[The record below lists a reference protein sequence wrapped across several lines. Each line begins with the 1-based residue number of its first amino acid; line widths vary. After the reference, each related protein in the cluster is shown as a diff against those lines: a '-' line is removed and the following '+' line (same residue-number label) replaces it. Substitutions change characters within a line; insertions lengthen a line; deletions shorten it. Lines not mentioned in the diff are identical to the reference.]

1 MSNFVKMRGF
11 FLFVLLLINCT
22 VSKGQIYKY
31 IGLEDGLNNQKI
43 YHIQKD
49 RRGYMWF
56 LTQEGIDRYDG
67 KHIKHY
73 NFSDDNMT
81 LDSRIAL
88 NWLYMDN
95 ENVLWVIG
103 QKGRIFRYDSQHD
116 KFELAYVHPELIR
129 NKSQAFLNYGYLD
142 KNDRIW
148 LCYKDSITWYNT
160 HTGTTS
166 HMSMPVDGEIATIE
180 QTDGNHF
187 FIGTG
192 GGLFRAGVEG
202 GELKLVSDEAVESIT
217 APVHELYYHAVSK
230 QLFVGNYKEG
240 ILIYDMR
247 GTGKIVSCQ
256 SPNNVEVNQI
266 VALNAHELLVAT
278 GGKGVY
284 KLDVN
289 TYISEPYI
297 TADYSSYN
305 GMNGNNI
312 NDVYVDEEDRIWLA
326 NYPTGITIRNNR
338 YGSYDLIKHSLGNT
352 RSLVNDQVHD
362 VVEDSDGDL
371 WFATSN
377 GISFHQTDTKE
388 WRSFFSSFDPVP
400 NDENHIFL
408 ALCEVSPGVMWAGG
422 YTSGIYKIEK
432 KKGFKIS
439 YISPAAIAGVR
450 PDQYIYDIKKDSGGD
465 IWSGGY
471 YHLKRVNLETKSV
484 RLYPGVSSITTIQE
498 KDDRL
503 MWIGTRMG
511 LYLLDKESGRYRYID
526 LPVESPYICALYQRE
541 DGILYIGTRG
551 AGLLVY
557 DINKKKFVHQYRT
570 DNCALISDNIYTI
583 LPRQDESLLMGT
595 ETGITI
601 YSPQEHSFRN
611 WTREQGLMS
620 VNFNAGS
627 ATTCN
632 KSTLVFGG
640 NDGAVKFPTDIQIPE
655 PHYSRLLLRDF
666 MIAYHPVYPGDNGS
680 PLKKDINETDRLEL
694 AYGQNTFSLDV
705 ASINYDYPSNILYS
719 WKIDG
724 YHKEWSRPS
733 QDNRILVRNLPPGSY
748 TLQIRAISNEE
759 RYKTYETRDIQIVIT
774 PPAWASVWAMVGY
787 AILLIL
793 VMVIIFRIIML
804 QKQKKVSD
812 EKTRFFINTAHDI
825 RTPLTLIK
833 APLEEFVEEETL
845 TEIGSQRIN
854 TALRNVNALL
864 RLSTNLINFERADV
878 YSSELR
884 ISEYELNTYM
894 NEICNSFRSYANI
907 KHIDFTYKSDFNYLN
922 VWFDKDKMDSILKN
936 LISNALKYTPENGIV
951 SVSISETKD
960 SWKLEVKDTGIGI
973 PANEQNKLLKMHF
986 RGTNAINAK
995 ITGSGIGLKLVDK
1008 LVHLHSG
1015 KINIESVEQQG
1026 TTITVVFPKGNKHFR
1041 HSNLIDPEKT
1051 GRQEAVLD
1059 APVISEAAEKTNDEN
1074 LQRILIVEDNDE
1086 LRAYL
1091 VNSLS
1096 PMYNVQ
1102 ACGNGKEALII
1113 VKEFWPELILSDIM
1127 MPEMRGDE
1135 LCSTIKNDIETS
1147 HIPVLLLTALGEEQ
1161 NILDGLDIGADEY
1174 IVKPFSI
1181 RILKASIANL
1191 LANRALLRSKYANLE
1206 IDIEVKTPLAKCTNS
1221 LDWQFLSAVKKTI
1234 EDNINNPAFSVEVLN
1249 DLHNMSRTRFYY
1261 KLKAITGLSPQ
1272 ELIKTTRLK
1281 RATQLLKEG
1290 EYNITEISEMCGFS
1304 ESKYFREVFKK
1315 EYKMSPSQYA
1325 KKYSISSSGI
1335 IEDDSDE

>member
-1 MSNFVKMRGF
+1 MKATIASLIF
-11 FLFVLLLINCT
+11 LLLSLA
-22 VSKGQIYKY
+22 VSSQTYKY
-31 IGLEDGLNNQKI
+31 IGIEEGLSNQKI
-43 YHIQKD
+43 YRIQKD
-49 RRGYMWF
+49 ARGYMWF
-56 LTQEGIDRYDG
+56 LTHVGIDRYNG
-67 KHIKHY
+67 KEIKHY
-73 NFSDDNMT
+73 KLKEGDRELDPLLNINWTYLDKTGT
-81 LDSRIAL
+81 LL
-88 NWLYMDN
+88 
-95 ENVLWVIG
+95 VTG
-103 QKGRIFRYDSQHD
+103 KQGRIFRYDSGHD
-116 KFELAYVHPELIR
+116 RFVQIYSMYNYW
-129 NKSQAFLNYGYLD
+129 NKDYHAFVRYSYIDQESNV
-142 KNDRIW
+142 W
-148 LCYKDSITWYNT
+148 LCGKSAIHLFNIESGQKQRISNRLGNITC
-160 HTGTTS
+160 
-166 HMSMPVDGEIATIE
+166 IE
-180 QTDGNHF
+180 QINSEHF
-187 FIGTG
+187 FIGTDKRIYLVKLENG
-192 GGLFRAGVEG
+192 NLK
-202 GELKLVSDEAVESIT
+202 ELSCGKLEMMDMH
-217 APVHELYYHAVSK
+217 VHELYLHRTANK
-230 QLFVGNYKEG
+230 LFIGTFEKGVY
-240 ILIYDMR
+240 IYDLNIQ
-247 GTGKIVSCQ
+247 KIVRPEVELTDVNITRL
-256 SPNNVEVNQI
+256 SP
-266 VALNAHELLVAT
+266 LNTKELLVAT
-278 GGKGVY
+278 EGAGVH
-284 KLDVN
+284 KLNID
-289 TYISEPYI
+289 TYETEPYI
-297 TADYSSYN
+297 IANYGSYN
-305 GMNGNNI
+305 EMDGNII
-312 NDVYVDEEDRIWLA
+312 NDVYVDNEQRIWLSS
-326 NYPTGITIRNNR
+326 YPTGITVRNNQ
-338 YGSYDLIKHSLGNT
+338 YTNYNWIKHSIGN
-352 RSLVNDQVHD
+352 RQSLVNNQVNSII
-362 VVEDSDGDL
+362 EDSDGDL
-371 WFATSN
+371 WFGTSN
-377 GISFHQTDTKE
+377 GISLYDSKQKQ
-388 WRSFFSSFDPVP
+388 WRSFLSSF
-400 NDENHIFL
+400 NHGLKNQNRIFIT
-408 ALCEVSPGVMWAGG
+408 LCEVSPGVIWAGG
-422 YTSGIYKIEK
+422 YTSGIYKINK
-432 KKGFKIS
+432 KTLSVEYF
-439 YISPAAIAGVR
+439 SPFLLSSVNIR
-450 PDQYIYDIKKDSGGD
+450 PDKYIRDMIKDSKGY

-471 YHLKRVNLETKSV
+471 YNLKCIDPRKNTV
-484 RLYPGVSSITTIQE
+484 RLYPGVNTVTAIEE
-498 KDDRL
+498 KDTNFMWVGTATGLFLLNRNSGEYQYIL
-503 MWIGTRMG
+503 M
-511 LYLLDKESGRYRYID
+511 
-526 LPVESPYICALYQRE
+526 PVESTYINTLYQAN
-541 DGILYIGTRG
+541 DGLLYIGTNG
-551 AGLLVY
+551 SGVLIYDPGNMSFEHYYADNSALVS
-557 DINKKKFVHQYRT
+557 N
-570 DNCALISDNIYTI
+570 SIYTI
-583 LPRQDESLLMGT
+583 LPEMNGQIMMST
-595 ETGITI
+595 ENGIT
-601 YSPQEHSFRN
+601 SFSIEKRSFHN
-611 WTREQGLMS
+611 WSREQGMMS
-620 VNFNAGS
+620 ACFNATSG
-627 ATTCN
+627 ALRKN
-632 KSTLVFGG
+632 NNFVFGSV
-640 NDGAVKFPTDIQIPE
+640 DGAVEFPAGIKLPDYE
-655 PHYSRLLLRDF
+655 YSKMIFSDF
-666 MIAYHPVYPGDNGS
+666 HISYQPIYPGEKDS
-680 PLKKDINETDRLEL
+680 PLEKDIDKTDVLRLK
-694 AYGQNTFSLDV
+694 YGENTFSFRV
-705 ASINYDYPSNILYS
+705 SSINYDFPSHSVYYWRLEGSSYNEWVQLSGNSLIRFTNLSPGKYKLY
-719 WKIDG
+719 
-724 YHKEWSRPS
+724 
-733 QDNRILVRNLPPGSY
+733 V
-748 TLQIRAISNEE
+748 RAISKEEPSIVFEE
-759 RYKTYETRDIQIVIT
+759 RQVGIIISQPVWLNG
-774 PPAWASVWAMVGY
+774 WAIFIYM
-787 AILLIL
+787 LLI
-793 VMVIIFRIIML
+793 VFVFSIAFRIMIL
-804 QKQKKVSD
+804 KKQKKISD
-812 EKTRFFINTAHDI
+812 EKTHFFINTAHDI

-1315 EYKMSPSQYA
+1315 EYKMSPSLLPVL
-1325 KKYSISSSGI
+1325 
-1335 IEDDSDE
+1335 

>member
-1 MSNFVKMRGF
+1 MRNII
-11 FLFVLLLINCT
+11 LFLLLLPLMAY
-22 VSKGQIYKY
+22 GQTYKH
-31 IGLEDGLNNQKI
+31 IGVEDGLSNRRI
-43 YHIQKD
+43 YNIQKD
-49 RRGYMWF
+49 HQGYMWF
-56 LTQEGIDRYDG
+56 LTNEGMDRYNG
-67 KHIKHY
+67 KDIKHY
-73 NFSDDNMT
+73 KLIEESKQ
-81 LDSRIAL
+81 LSSEIHL
-88 NWLYMDN
+88 GWLYADK
-95 ENVLWVIG
+95 EGGIWVIG
-103 QKGRIFRYDSQHD
+103 KKGRIFQYEEKYDR
-116 KFELAYVHPELIR
+116 FTMVY
-129 NKSQAFLNYGYLD
+129 KSPKVTDAISYGYLD
-142 KNDRIW
+142 RNNNLW
-148 LCYKDSITWYNT
+148 LCGKDSILLYNT
-160 HTGTTS
+160 KTTQV
-166 HMSMPVDGEIATIE
+166 MRLPNLLEDNITVVE
-180 QTDGNHF
+180 QADDTHF
-187 FIGTG
+187 FIATEMGVRYTQFENEALKVIPLDVLDHVYTQIN
-192 GGLFRAGVEG
+192 GLYFHPQLHR
-202 GELKLVSDEAVESIT
+202 
-217 APVHELYYHAVSK
+217 
-230 QLFVGNYKEG
+230 LFVGTFSDG
-240 ILIYDMR
+240 TFAYDMSAHQIIKSDTKL
-247 GTGKIVSCQ
+247 GDVSITHIR
-256 SPNNVEVNQI
+256 PLNQK
-266 VALNAHELLVAT
+266 ELLVAT
-278 GGKGVY
+278 EGMGVH
-284 KLDVN
+284 KIDVN
-289 TYISEPYI
+289 TCNTSPFIVANYE
-297 TADYSSYN
+297 SYN
-305 GMNGNNI
+305 EMNGNNI
-312 NDVYVDEEDRIWLA
+312 TDIYIDEEKRIWLA
-326 NYPTGITIRNNR
+326 NYPAGITVVDFR
-338 YGSYDLIKHSLGNT
+338 YKNYRWIKHSIGNKQ
-352 RSLVNDQVHD
+352 SIVNDQVHA
-362 VVEDSDGDL
+362 VIEDSEGDL
-371 WFATSN
+371 WFGTSN
-377 GISFHQTDTKE
+377 GISFQDSKTGQWH
-388 WRSFFSSFDPVP
+388 SFLSSYDKQLK
-400 NDENHIFL
+400 DKNHIFIT
-408 ALCEVSPGVMWAGG
+408 LCEVSPGVIWAGG
-422 YTSGIYKIEK
+422 YTSGIYKINK
-432 KKGFKIS
+432 KTLSVEYF
-439 YISPAAIAGVR
+439 SPFLLSSVNIR
-450 PDQYIYDIKKDSGGD
+450 PDKYIRDMIKDSKGY

-471 YHLKRVNLETKSV
+471 YNLKCIDPRKNTV
-484 RLYPGVSSITTIQE
+484 RLYPGVNTVTAIEE
-498 KDDRL
+498 KDTNFMWVGTATGLFLLNRNSGEYQYIL
-503 MWIGTRMG
+503 M
-511 LYLLDKESGRYRYID
+511 
-526 LPVESPYICALYQRE
+526 PVESTYINTLYQAN
-541 DGILYIGTRG
+541 DGLLYIGTNG
-551 AGLLVY
+551 SGVLIYDPGNMSFEHYYADNSALVS
-557 DINKKKFVHQYRT
+557 N
-570 DNCALISDNIYTI
+570 SIYTI
-583 LPRQDESLLMGT
+583 LPEMNGQIMMST
-595 ETGITI
+595 ENGIT
-601 YSPQEHSFRN
+601 SFSIEKRSFHN
-611 WTREQGLMS
+611 WSREQGMMS
-620 VNFNAGS
+620 ACFNATSG
-627 ATTCN
+627 ALRKN
-632 KSTLVFGG
+632 NNFVFGSV
-640 NDGAVKFPTDIQIPE
+640 DGAVEFPAGIKLPDYE
-655 PHYSRLLLRDF
+655 YSKMIFSDF
-666 MIAYHPVYPGDNGS
+666 HISYQPIYPGEKDS
-680 PLKKDINETDRLEL
+680 PLEKDIDKTDVLRLK
-694 AYGQNTFSLDV
+694 YGENTFSFRV
-705 ASINYDYPSNILYS
+705 SSINYDFPSHSVYYWRLEGSSYNEWVQLSGNSLIRFTNLSPGKYKLY
-719 WKIDG
+719 
-724 YHKEWSRPS
+724 
-733 QDNRILVRNLPPGSY
+733 V
-748 TLQIRAISNEE
+748 RAISKEEPSIVFEE
-759 RYKTYETRDIQIVIT
+759 RQVGIIISQPVWLNG
-774 PPAWASVWAMVGY
+774 WAIFIYM
-787 AILLIL
+787 LLI
-793 VMVIIFRIIML
+793 VFVFSIAFRIMIL
-804 QKQKKVSD
+804 KKQKKISD
-812 EKTRFFINTAHDI
+812 EKTHFFINTAHDI

-854 TALRNVNALL
+854 TALRNALL

-1059 APVISEAAEKTNDEN
+1059 APVISEAAEKANDEN

-1290 EYNITEISEMCGFS
+1290 EYNITEISEMCGLDRKS
-1304 ESKYFREVFKK
+1304 VV
-1315 EYKMSPSQYA
+1315 
-1325 KKYSISSSGI
+1325 
-1335 IEDDSDE
+1335 

>member
-95 ENVLWVIG
+95 RNVLWVIG

-148 LCYKDSITWYNT
+148 LCCKDSITWYDT
-160 HTGTTS
+160 HTGTVLN
-166 HMSMPVDGEIATIE
+166 MSVPVNGEITTIE

-192 GGLFRAGVEG
+192 SGLFRAGIEEG
-202 GELKLVSDEAVESIT
+202 KLRLVPDEAVESI

-240 ILIYDMR
+240 ILIYDMG
-247 GTGKIVSCQ
+247 GTGKIISCQ
-256 SPNNVEVNQI
+256 FPNHVEVNQI
-266 VALNAHELLVAT
+266 AALNAHELLVAT

-289 TYISEPYI
+289 TYMSEPYI

-338 YGSYDLIKHSLGNT
+338 YGSYDLIRHSLGNT

-377 GISFHQTDTKE
+377 GISFYQTDTKE

-432 KKGFKIS
+432 KKGFKVT
-439 YISPAAIAGVR
+439 YLSPAAIAGVR

-471 YHLKRVNLETKSV
+471 YHLKRINLETKNV

-498 KDDRL
+498 KDGRL

-511 LYLLDKESGRYRYID
+511 LYLLDKESGSYQYID

-557 DINKKKFVHQYRT
+557 DINKKKFIH
-570 DNCALISDNIYTI
+570 
-583 LPRQDESLLMGT
+583 
-595 ETGITI
+595 
-601 YSPQEHSFRN
+601 H
-611 WTREQGLMS
+611 
-620 VNFNAGS
+620 
-627 ATTCN
+627 
-632 KSTLVFGG
+632 
-640 NDGAVKFPTDIQIPE
+640 
-655 PHYSRLLLRDF
+655 
-666 MIAYHPVYPGDNGS
+666 
-680 PLKKDINETDRLEL
+680 
-694 AYGQNTFSLDV
+694 
-705 ASINYDYPSNILYS
+705 
-719 WKIDG
+719 
-724 YHKEWSRPS
+724 
-733 QDNRILVRNLPPGSY
+733 
-748 TLQIRAISNEE
+748 
-759 RYKTYETRDIQIVIT
+759 IV
-774 PPAWASVWAMVGY
+774 
-787 AILLIL
+787 L
-793 VMVIIFRIIML
+793 
-804 QKQKKVSD
+804 
-812 EKTRFFINTAHDI
+812 
-825 RTPLTLIK
+825 
-833 APLEEFVEEETL
+833 
-845 TEIGSQRIN
+845 
-854 TALRNVNALL
+854 
-864 RLSTNLINFERADV
+864 
-878 YSSELR
+878 
-884 ISEYELNTYM
+884 
-894 NEICNSFRSYANI
+894 
-907 KHIDFTYKSDFNYLN
+907 
-922 VWFDKDKMDSILKN
+922 
-936 LISNALKYTPENGIV
+936 
-951 SVSISETKD
+951 
-960 SWKLEVKDTGIGI
+960 
-973 PANEQNKLLKMHF
+973 
-986 RGTNAINAK
+986 
-995 ITGSGIGLKLVDK
+995 
-1008 LVHLHSG
+1008 
-1015 KINIESVEQQG
+1015 
-1026 TTITVVFPKGNKHFR
+1026 ITVR
-1041 HSNLIDPEKT
+1041 
-1051 GRQEAVLD
+1051 
-1059 APVISEAAEKTNDEN
+1059 
-1074 LQRILIVEDNDE
+1074 
-1086 LRAYL
+1086 
-1091 VNSLS
+1091 
-1096 PMYNVQ
+1096 
-1102 ACGNGKEALII
+1102 
-1113 VKEFWPELILSDIM
+1113 
-1127 MPEMRGDE
+1127 
-1135 LCSTIKNDIETS
+1135 
-1147 HIPVLLLTALGEEQ
+1147 
-1161 NILDGLDIGADEY
+1161 
-1174 IVKPFSI
+1174 
-1181 RILKASIANL
+1181 
-1191 LANRALLRSKYANLE
+1191 
-1206 IDIEVKTPLAKCTNS
+1206 
-1221 LDWQFLSAVKKTI
+1221 
-1234 EDNINNPAFSVEVLN
+1234 
-1249 DLHNMSRTRFYY
+1249 
-1261 KLKAITGLSPQ
+1261 
-1272 ELIKTTRLK
+1272 
-1281 RATQLLKEG
+1281 
-1290 EYNITEISEMCGFS
+1290 
-1304 ESKYFREVFKK
+1304 
-1315 EYKMSPSQYA
+1315 
-1325 KKYSISSSGI
+1325 
-1335 IEDDSDE
+1335 

>member
-11 FLFVLLLINCT
+11 FLFILLLINCT

-166 HMSMPVDGEIATIE
+166 HMLMPVDGEIATIE

-192 GGLFRAGVEG
+192 GGLFRAGIEG

-217 APVHELYYHAVSK
+217 VPVHELYYHAVSK

-377 GISFHQTDTKE
+377 GISFYQTDTKE

-432 KKGFKIS
+432 KKGFKVT
-439 YISPAAIAGVR
+439 YLSPAAMAGVR

-471 YHLKRVNLETKSV
+471 YHLKRINLETKNV

-498 KDDRL
+498 KDGRL
-503 MWIGTRMG
+503 MWIGTRMQ
-511 LYLLDKESGRYRYID
+511 GRRIKNYCSVKVVTNIFHPIR
-526 LPVESPYICALYQRE
+526 
-541 DGILYIGTRG
+541 
-551 AGLLVY
+551 LLV
-557 DINKKKFVHQYRT
+557 F
-570 DNCALISDNIYTI
+570 SDSY
-583 LPRQDESLLMGT
+583 
-595 ETGITI
+595 
-601 YSPQEHSFRN
+601 F
-611 WTREQGLMS
+611 
-620 VNFNAGS
+620 
-627 ATTCN
+627 
-632 KSTLVFGG
+632 
-640 NDGAVKFPTDIQIPE
+640 
-655 PHYSRLLLRDF
+655 LLLF
-666 MIAYHPVYPGDNGS
+666 
-680 PLKKDINETDRLEL
+680 
-694 AYGQNTFSLDV
+694 
-705 ASINYDYPSNILYS
+705 YPS
-719 WKIDG
+719 
-724 YHKEWSRPS
+724 
-733 QDNRILVRNLPPGSY
+733 LV
-748 TLQIRAISNEE
+748 
-759 RYKTYETRDIQIVIT
+759 
-774 PPAWASVWAMVGY
+774 W
-787 AILLIL
+787 
-793 VMVIIFRIIML
+793 
-804 QKQKKVSD
+804 
-812 EKTRFFINTAHDI
+812 
-825 RTPLTLIK
+825 
-833 APLEEFVEEETL
+833 
-845 TEIGSQRIN
+845 
-854 TALRNVNALL
+854 
-864 RLSTNLINFERADV
+864 
-878 YSSELR
+878 
-884 ISEYELNTYM
+884 
-894 NEICNSFRSYANI
+894 
-907 KHIDFTYKSDFNYLN
+907 
-922 VWFDKDKMDSILKN
+922 
-936 LISNALKYTPENGIV
+936 
-951 SVSISETKD
+951 
-960 SWKLEVKDTGIGI
+960 
-973 PANEQNKLLKMHF
+973 
-986 RGTNAINAK
+986 
-995 ITGSGIGLKLVDK
+995 
-1008 LVHLHSG
+1008 
-1015 KINIESVEQQG
+1015 
-1026 TTITVVFPKGNKHFR
+1026 
-1041 HSNLIDPEKT
+1041 
-1051 GRQEAVLD
+1051 
-1059 APVISEAAEKTNDEN
+1059 
-1074 LQRILIVEDNDE
+1074 
-1086 LRAYL
+1086 
-1091 VNSLS
+1091 
-1096 PMYNVQ
+1096 
-1102 ACGNGKEALII
+1102 
-1113 VKEFWPELILSDIM
+1113 
-1127 MPEMRGDE
+1127 
-1135 LCSTIKNDIETS
+1135 
-1147 HIPVLLLTALGEEQ
+1147 
-1161 NILDGLDIGADEY
+1161 
-1174 IVKPFSI
+1174 
-1181 RILKASIANL
+1181 
-1191 LANRALLRSKYANLE
+1191 
-1206 IDIEVKTPLAKCTNS
+1206 
-1221 LDWQFLSAVKKTI
+1221 
-1234 EDNINNPAFSVEVLN
+1234 
-1249 DLHNMSRTRFYY
+1249 
-1261 KLKAITGLSPQ
+1261 
-1272 ELIKTTRLK
+1272 
-1281 RATQLLKEG
+1281 
-1290 EYNITEISEMCGFS
+1290 
-1304 ESKYFREVFKK
+1304 
-1315 EYKMSPSQYA
+1315 
-1325 KKYSISSSGI
+1325 
-1335 IEDDSDE
+1335 

>member
-95 ENVLWVIG
+95 GNVLWVIG

-116 KFELAYVHPELIR
+116 KFELAYVHPELIK
-129 NKSQAFLNYGYLD
+129 NKSQAFLDYGYLD

-148 LCYKDSITWYNT
+148 LCCKDSITWYDT
-160 HTGTTS
+160 HTGTVL
-166 HMSMPVDGEIATIE
+166 HMSVPVDGEITTIE

-192 GGLFRAGVEG
+192 SGLFRAGIEEG
-202 GELKLVSDEAVESIT
+202 KLKVVPDEALESI

-240 ILIYDMR
+240 ILIYDMG
-247 GTGKIVSCQ
+247 GTGKIISCQ
-256 SPNNVEVNQI
+256 FPNHVEVNQI

-312 NDVYVDEEDRIWLA
+312 NDVYVDEEERIWLA

-338 YGSYDLIKHSLGNT
+338 YGSYDLIRHSLGNT

-377 GISFHQTDTKE
+377 GISFYQTDTKE

-432 KKGFKIS
+432 KKGFKVT
-439 YISPAAIAGVR
+439 YLSPAAIAGVR

-471 YHLKRVNLETKSV
+471 YHLKRINLETKNV

-511 LYLLDKESGRYRYID
+511 LYLLDKESGSYQYID

-557 DINKKKFVHQYRT
+557 DINKKKFIHQYRT

-601 YSPQEHSFRN
+601 YSPQKHSFRN

-627 ATTCN
+627 ATAWN

-640 NDGAVKFPTDIQIPE
+640 NEGAVKFPTNIQIPE

-666 MIAYHPVYPGDNGS
+666 MIAYHPVYPGDDGS
-680 PLKKDINETDRLEL
+680 PLKKDIDETDRLEL

-748 TLQIRAISNEE
+748 TLQI
-759 RYKTYETRDIQIVIT
+759 
-774 PPAWASVWAMVGY
+774 
-787 AILLIL
+787 
-793 VMVIIFRIIML
+793 
-804 QKQKKVSD
+804 
-812 EKTRFFINTAHDI
+812 
-825 RTPLTLIK
+825 
-833 APLEEFVEEETL
+833 
-845 TEIGSQRIN
+845 
-854 TALRNVNALL
+854 
-864 RLSTNLINFERADV
+864 
-878 YSSELR
+878 
-884 ISEYELNTYM
+884 
-894 NEICNSFRSYANI
+894 
-907 KHIDFTYKSDFNYLN
+907 
-922 VWFDKDKMDSILKN
+922 
-936 LISNALKYTPENGIV
+936 
-951 SVSISETKD
+951 
-960 SWKLEVKDTGIGI
+960 
-973 PANEQNKLLKMHF
+973 
-986 RGTNAINAK
+986 
-995 ITGSGIGLKLVDK
+995 
-1008 LVHLHSG
+1008 
-1015 KINIESVEQQG
+1015 
-1026 TTITVVFPKGNKHFR
+1026 
-1041 HSNLIDPEKT
+1041 
-1051 GRQEAVLD
+1051 
-1059 APVISEAAEKTNDEN
+1059 
-1074 LQRILIVEDNDE
+1074 
-1086 LRAYL
+1086 
-1091 VNSLS
+1091 
-1096 PMYNVQ
+1096 
-1102 ACGNGKEALII
+1102 
-1113 VKEFWPELILSDIM
+1113 
-1127 MPEMRGDE
+1127 
-1135 LCSTIKNDIETS
+1135 
-1147 HIPVLLLTALGEEQ
+1147 
-1161 NILDGLDIGADEY
+1161 
-1174 IVKPFSI
+1174 
-1181 RILKASIANL
+1181 
-1191 LANRALLRSKYANLE
+1191 
-1206 IDIEVKTPLAKCTNS
+1206 
-1221 LDWQFLSAVKKTI
+1221 
-1234 EDNINNPAFSVEVLN
+1234 
-1249 DLHNMSRTRFYY
+1249 
-1261 KLKAITGLSPQ
+1261 
-1272 ELIKTTRLK
+1272 
-1281 RATQLLKEG
+1281 
-1290 EYNITEISEMCGFS
+1290 
-1304 ESKYFREVFKK
+1304 
-1315 EYKMSPSQYA
+1315 
-1325 KKYSISSSGI
+1325 
-1335 IEDDSDE
+1335 

>member
-1 MSNFVKMRGF
+1 M
-11 FLFVLLLINCT
+11 I
-22 VSKGQIYKY
+22 
-31 IGLEDGLNNQKI
+31 
-43 YHIQKD
+43 
-49 RRGYMWF
+49 
-56 LTQEGIDRYDG
+56 
-67 KHIKHY
+67 
-73 NFSDDNMT
+73 
-81 LDSRIAL
+81 
-88 NWLYMDN
+88 
-95 ENVLWVIG
+95 
-103 QKGRIFRYDSQHD
+103 
-116 KFELAYVHPELIR
+116 
-129 NKSQAFLNYGYLD
+129 
-142 KNDRIW
+142 
-148 LCYKDSITWYNT
+148 
-160 HTGTTS
+160 
-166 HMSMPVDGEIATIE
+166 
-180 QTDGNHF
+180 
-187 FIGTG
+187 
-192 GGLFRAGVEG
+192 
-202 GELKLVSDEAVESIT
+202 LK
-217 APVHELYYHAVSK
+217 
-230 QLFVGNYKEG
+230 
-240 ILIYDMR
+240 
-247 GTGKIVSCQ
+247 
-256 SPNNVEVNQI
+256 
-266 VALNAHELLVAT
+266 
-278 GGKGVY
+278 
-284 KLDVN
+284 
-289 TYISEPYI
+289 
-297 TADYSSYN
+297 
-305 GMNGNNI
+305 
-312 NDVYVDEEDRIWLA
+312 
-326 NYPTGITIRNNR
+326 
-338 YGSYDLIKHSLGNT
+338 
-352 RSLVNDQVHD
+352 
-362 VVEDSDGDL
+362 
-371 WFATSN
+371 
-377 GISFHQTDTKE
+377 
-388 WRSFFSSFDPVP
+388 
-400 NDENHIFL
+400 
-408 ALCEVSPGVMWAGG
+408 
-422 YTSGIYKIEK
+422 
-432 KKGFKIS
+432 
-439 YISPAAIAGVR
+439 
-450 PDQYIYDIKKDSGGD
+450 
-465 IWSGGY
+465 
-471 YHLKRVNLETKSV
+471 
-484 RLYPGVSSITTIQE
+484 
-498 KDDRL
+498 
-503 MWIGTRMG
+503 
-511 LYLLDKESGRYRYID
+511 
-526 LPVESPYICALYQRE
+526 
-541 DGILYIGTRG
+541 
-551 AGLLVY
+551 
-557 DINKKKFVHQYRT
+557 
-570 DNCALISDNIYTI
+570 
-583 LPRQDESLLMGT
+583 
-595 ETGITI
+595 
-601 YSPQEHSFRN
+601 
-611 WTREQGLMS
+611 
-620 VNFNAGS
+620 
-627 ATTCN
+627 
-632 KSTLVFGG
+632 
-640 NDGAVKFPTDIQIPE
+640 
-655 PHYSRLLLRDF
+655 
-666 MIAYHPVYPGDNGS
+666 
-680 PLKKDINETDRLEL
+680 
-694 AYGQNTFSLDV
+694 
-705 ASINYDYPSNILYS
+705 
-719 WKIDG
+719 
-724 YHKEWSRPS
+724 
-733 QDNRILVRNLPPGSY
+733 
-748 TLQIRAISNEE
+748 
-759 RYKTYETRDIQIVIT
+759 
-774 PPAWASVWAMVGY
+774 
-787 AILLIL
+787 
-793 VMVIIFRIIML
+793 
-804 QKQKKVSD
+804 KQKKISD
-812 EKTRFFINTAHDI
+812 EKTHFFINTAHDI

-1015 KINIESVEQQG
+1015 KINIESAEQQG

-1325 KKYSISSSGI
+1325 KEYSISSSSI

>member
-95 ENVLWVIG
+95 GNVLWVIG

-148 LCYKDSITWYNT
+148 LCCKDSITWYDT
-160 HTGTTS
+160 HTGTVL
-166 HMSMPVDGEIATIE
+166 HMSVPVDGEITTIE

-192 GGLFRAGVEG
+192 SGLFRAGIEEG
-202 GELKLVSDEAVESIT
+202 KLKVIPDEALESI

-240 ILIYDMR
+240 ILIYDMG
-247 GTGKIVSCQ
+247 GTGKIISCQ
-256 SPNNVEVNQI
+256 FPNHVEINQI
-266 VALNAHELLVAT
+266 AALNAHELLVAT
-278 GGKGVY
+278 GGRGVY

-289 TYISEPYI
+289 TYMSEPYI
-297 TADYSSYN
+297 TADYGSYN

-338 YGSYDLIKHSLGNT
+338 YGSYDLIRHSLGNT

-377 GISFHQTDTKE
+377 GISFYQTDTKE

-432 KKGFKIS
+432 KKGFKVT
-439 YISPAAIAGVR
+439 YLSPAAIAGVR

-471 YHLKRVNLETKSV
+471 YHLKRINLDTKNV

-511 LYLLDKESGRYRYID
+511 LYLLDKESGIYRYID

-557 DINKKKFVHQYRT
+557 DINKKKFIHQYRT

-583 LPRQDESLLMGT
+583 LPR
-595 ETGITI
+595 
-601 YSPQEHSFRN
+601 
-611 WTREQGLMS
+611 
-620 VNFNAGS
+620 
-627 ATTCN
+627 
-632 KSTLVFGG
+632 
-640 NDGAVKFPTDIQIPE
+640 
-655 PHYSRLLLRDF
+655 
-666 MIAYHPVYPGDNGS
+666 
-680 PLKKDINETDRLEL
+680 
-694 AYGQNTFSLDV
+694 
-705 ASINYDYPSNILYS
+705 
-719 WKIDG
+719 
-724 YHKEWSRPS
+724 
-733 QDNRILVRNLPPGSY
+733 
-748 TLQIRAISNEE
+748 
-759 RYKTYETRDIQIVIT
+759 
-774 PPAWASVWAMVGY
+774 
-787 AILLIL
+787 
-793 VMVIIFRIIML
+793 
-804 QKQKKVSD
+804 
-812 EKTRFFINTAHDI
+812 
-825 RTPLTLIK
+825 
-833 APLEEFVEEETL
+833 
-845 TEIGSQRIN
+845 
-854 TALRNVNALL
+854 
-864 RLSTNLINFERADV
+864 
-878 YSSELR
+878 
-884 ISEYELNTYM
+884 
-894 NEICNSFRSYANI
+894 
-907 KHIDFTYKSDFNYLN
+907 
-922 VWFDKDKMDSILKN
+922 
-936 LISNALKYTPENGIV
+936 
-951 SVSISETKD
+951 
-960 SWKLEVKDTGIGI
+960 
-973 PANEQNKLLKMHF
+973 
-986 RGTNAINAK
+986 
-995 ITGSGIGLKLVDK
+995 
-1008 LVHLHSG
+1008 
-1015 KINIESVEQQG
+1015 
-1026 TTITVVFPKGNKHFR
+1026 
-1041 HSNLIDPEKT
+1041 
-1051 GRQEAVLD
+1051 
-1059 APVISEAAEKTNDEN
+1059 
-1074 LQRILIVEDNDE
+1074 
-1086 LRAYL
+1086 
-1091 VNSLS
+1091 
-1096 PMYNVQ
+1096 
-1102 ACGNGKEALII
+1102 
-1113 VKEFWPELILSDIM
+1113 
-1127 MPEMRGDE
+1127 
-1135 LCSTIKNDIETS
+1135 
-1147 HIPVLLLTALGEEQ
+1147 
-1161 NILDGLDIGADEY
+1161 
-1174 IVKPFSI
+1174 
-1181 RILKASIANL
+1181 
-1191 LANRALLRSKYANLE
+1191 
-1206 IDIEVKTPLAKCTNS
+1206 
-1221 LDWQFLSAVKKTI
+1221 
-1234 EDNINNPAFSVEVLN
+1234 
-1249 DLHNMSRTRFYY
+1249 
-1261 KLKAITGLSPQ
+1261 
-1272 ELIKTTRLK
+1272 
-1281 RATQLLKEG
+1281 
-1290 EYNITEISEMCGFS
+1290 
-1304 ESKYFREVFKK
+1304 
-1315 EYKMSPSQYA
+1315 
-1325 KKYSISSSGI
+1325 
-1335 IEDDSDE
+1335 

>member
-95 ENVLWVIG
+95 GNVLWVIG

-148 LCYKDSITWYNT
+148 LCCKDSITWYDT
-160 HTGTTS
+160 HTGTVLN
-166 HMSMPVDGEIATIE
+166 MSVPVDGEITTIE

-192 GGLFRAGVEG
+192 SGLFRAGIEEG
-202 GELKLVSDEAVESIT
+202 KLKVVPDEALESI

-240 ILIYDMR
+240 ILIYDMG
-247 GTGKIVSCQ
+247 GTGKIISCQ
-256 SPNNVEVNQI
+256 FPNHVEVNQI

-338 YGSYDLIKHSLGNT
+338 YGSYDLIRHSLGNT

-377 GISFHQTDTKE
+377 GISFYQTDTKE

-432 KKGFKIS
+432 KKGFKVT
-439 YISPAAIAGVR
+439 YLSPAAIAGVR

-471 YHLKRVNLETKSV
+471 YHLKRINLETKNV

-511 LYLLDKESGRYRYID
+511 LYLLDKESGSYQYID
-526 LPVESPYICALYQRE
+526 LPVESPYIRY
-541 DGILYIGTRG
+541 
-551 AGLLVY
+551 
-557 DINKKKFVHQYRT
+557 
-570 DNCALISDNIYTI
+570 
-583 LPRQDESLLMGT
+583 
-595 ETGITI
+595 
-601 YSPQEHSFRN
+601 
-611 WTREQGLMS
+611 
-620 VNFNAGS
+620 
-627 ATTCN
+627 
-632 KSTLVFGG
+632 
-640 NDGAVKFPTDIQIPE
+640 
-655 PHYSRLLLRDF
+655 
-666 MIAYHPVYPGDNGS
+666 PVY
-680 PLKKDINETDRLEL
+680 R
-694 AYGQNTFSLDV
+694 
-705 ASINYDYPSNILYS
+705 YP
-719 WKIDG
+719 
-724 YHKEWSRPS
+724 WSR
-733 QDNRILVRNLPPGSY
+733 
-748 TLQIRAISNEE
+748 
-759 RYKTYETRDIQIVIT
+759 
-774 PPAWASVWAMVGY
+774 
-787 AILLIL
+787 
-793 VMVIIFRIIML
+793 
-804 QKQKKVSD
+804 
-812 EKTRFFINTAHDI
+812 
-825 RTPLTLIK
+825 
-833 APLEEFVEEETL
+833 
-845 TEIGSQRIN
+845 
-854 TALRNVNALL
+854 
-864 RLSTNLINFERADV
+864 
-878 YSSELR
+878 
-884 ISEYELNTYM
+884 
-894 NEICNSFRSYANI
+894 
-907 KHIDFTYKSDFNYLN
+907 
-922 VWFDKDKMDSILKN
+922 
-936 LISNALKYTPENGIV
+936 
-951 SVSISETKD
+951 
-960 SWKLEVKDTGIGI
+960 
-973 PANEQNKLLKMHF
+973 
-986 RGTNAINAK
+986 
-995 ITGSGIGLKLVDK
+995 
-1008 LVHLHSG
+1008 
-1015 KINIESVEQQG
+1015 
-1026 TTITVVFPKGNKHFR
+1026 
-1041 HSNLIDPEKT
+1041 
-1051 GRQEAVLD
+1051 
-1059 APVISEAAEKTNDEN
+1059 
-1074 LQRILIVEDNDE
+1074 
-1086 LRAYL
+1086 
-1091 VNSLS
+1091 
-1096 PMYNVQ
+1096 
-1102 ACGNGKEALII
+1102 
-1113 VKEFWPELILSDIM
+1113 
-1127 MPEMRGDE
+1127 
-1135 LCSTIKNDIETS
+1135 TS
-1147 HIPVLLLTALGEEQ
+1147 CL
-1161 NILDGLDIGADEY
+1161 
-1174 IVKPFSI
+1174 
-1181 RILKASIANL
+1181 
-1191 LANRALLRSKYANLE
+1191 
-1206 IDIEVKTPLAKCTNS
+1206 
-1221 LDWQFLSAVKKTI
+1221 
-1234 EDNINNPAFSVEVLN
+1234 
-1249 DLHNMSRTRFYY
+1249 
-1261 KLKAITGLSPQ
+1261 
-1272 ELIKTTRLK
+1272 
-1281 RATQLLKEG
+1281 
-1290 EYNITEISEMCGFS
+1290 
-1304 ESKYFREVFKK
+1304 
-1315 EYKMSPSQYA
+1315 
-1325 KKYSISSSGI
+1325 
-1335 IEDDSDE
+1335 